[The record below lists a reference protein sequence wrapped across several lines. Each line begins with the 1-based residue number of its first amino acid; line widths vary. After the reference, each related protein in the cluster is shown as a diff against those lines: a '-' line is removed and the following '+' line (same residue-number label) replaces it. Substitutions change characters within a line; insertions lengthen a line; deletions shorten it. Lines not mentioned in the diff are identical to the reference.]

1 MVTILFYG
9 GRHLGVNRKFENYRE
24 TSRKPDA
31 VVAFYEAKNVLQS
44 SVEKIHINFF
54 SLQQFSFL
62 LKIFVKRF
70 DQTVNVFHSRFCR
83 LLKEPKRPIIT
94 EGTVPEFLCITPYR
108 GTSNNWEHSGA
119 PGNASDSIPK
129 L

>member
-9 GRHLGVNRKFENYRE
+9 GRHRGVDRKFEKYRE

-31 VVAFYEAKNVLQS
+31 VVAFQS

-62 LKIFVKRF
+62 LKIFVKRL

-94 EGTVPEFLCITPYR
+94 EFLGKTPYR
-108 GTSNNWEHSGA
+108 GTSSNWEHSGA
-119 PGNASDSIPK
+119 PGNAPDSIPK